1 MKRVDRDGVDRFLEA
16 LHLKEEATDVADE
29 ACSIIEKAVTGG
41 FDRGRNVEALMAAA
55 VYAACRRLGVPVGLS
70 DICRCTNANRRLV
83 KRYYRR
89 MLVKGVFDAP
99 VLDYSLHVDRLLR
112 KLDASMDKEILA
124 DVRSKAL
131 EIIERARSQGITGG
145 RNPASLAAASLYIAS
160 DRRISQRALSEA
172 AGVSEVTLRS
182 NCKQLS
188 SPPISPTPLVSGLRT
203 SK

>member
-1 MKRVDRDGVDRFLEA
+1 VSVLNLWVTGA
-16 LHLKEEATDVADE
+16 LSVSIHQTLVVADE

-41 FDRGRNVEALMAAA
+41 FDRGYNVDALMAAA
-55 VYAACRRLGVPVGLS
+55 VYAACRGLGVPVGLS
-70 DICRCTNANRRLV
+70 DICRCLNANRRLV

-89 MLVKGVFDAP
+89 MLVKGVFDVP

-172 AGVSEVTLRS
+172 AGVSEVTLR
-182 NCKQLS
+182 NNYKQLS
-188 SPPISPTPLVSGLRT
+188 SPRLLVLAVAEPEADKRRS
-203 SK
+203 